1 MAEKPEKF
9 EAVDGDGKIFD
20 EAMSR
25 WDEVIDREKDQRR
38 RSAIDRIFVAE
49 EGGHWA
55 DELSNGGSTVAT
67 NDANETIDD
76 DERPRFEFNMLAAE
90 ISRVV
95 GEQRKINVG
104 PKISPEGAGD
114 KGTAD
119 TITGIIRNIEK
130 VSKARSAYNN
140 AFEEIAQG
148 GYGGFQITTSFM
160 SDDVFDQEIKVEAIL
175 DATTS
180 LFYGPS
186 KRYDKSDAPW
196 CFLAFM
202 KDKGVFKATYP
213 DAEPVDFDDSNTIQ
227 TIDNEDWF
235 TDESV
240 RLAVYWRKVSIKKT
254 IVQLSNG
261 DTEDLADIEK
271 VLDELANPTD
281 GSEPITVVNQRE
293 TQTFKLERYLMNG
306 NEILESTLDYKG
318 KFFPYIPVFGDRS
331 FINSREIVHGKVRF
345 SKDASR
351 GYNFFMSSEIERF
364 ALSASPFYWVT
375 PEQVGNH
382 TEDYEDMNTSR
393 KAARFY
399 DTVKDLEGNVV
410 SAAPP
415 VKDQGPVMQP
425 GVQQFAATLKMDV
438 FATMGSSGQASTDGT
453 AMDRRSGEAI
463 QASGALIDAGWF
475 SYIDNWFQSIEQG
488 YRVIADLLP
497 HIMDTAQQVKI
508 IKPDGETE
516 MTFINKVVRDEDTGK
531 EVVVNDLSLGRYAV
545 DISTGAAFATQ
556 RKEASDRLIA
566 FTENDP
572 EMRAL
577 ANDLIVKNMDGP
589 EMEELAKRLFE
600 GKVRRGE
607 IIPTPEQAQE
617 MGLERDQLVIQNARP
632 QIEQEVMQ
640 GMQGQLLQAQ
650 ITASNAVA
658 AEAQAKAS
666 TAQVDSQS
674 KAQLNQ
680 QRGEADII
688 KAQAQLL
695 KEQNAQVKN
704 EADVR
709 NTDADT
715 NKINVDANNA
725 YLDGLVIKA
734 QSLGIPLTILD
745 HDNRVGQE
753 DLVELSQM
761 VIDPQLNS
769 NQQAAGQQIANLEA
783 LINGRQGLRA
793 V

>member
-9 EAVDGDGKIFD
+9 ESVDGDGKIFD
-20 EAMSR
+20 EAMER
-25 WDEVIDREKDQRR
+25 WNSVIENERSQRQ
-38 RSAIDRIFVAE
+38 RSTMDRIFAAE
-49 EGGHWA
+49 EGGQWA
-55 DELSNGGSTVAT
+55 DQLSNSGSTVAA
-67 NDANETIDD
+67 NDANDTVED

-90 ISRVV
+90 IARVV

-104 PKISPEGAGD
+104 PKISPEGAGN

-119 TITGIIRNIEK
+119 TITGLIRNIEK

-140 AFEEIAQG
+140 MFEEIAQG
-148 GYGGFQITTSFM
+148 GYGGFQITTSFI
-160 SDDVFDQEIKVEAIL
+160 SDDVFDQEIRIEPIL

-180 LFYGPS
+180 LFFGPS

-213 DAEPVDFDDSNTIQ
+213 KAEPVDFSDSKTLQNIA
-227 TIDNEDWF
+227 NADWF

-254 IVQLSNG
+254 IVQLSDG
-261 DTEDLADIEK
+261 TVEDLADIED
-271 VLDELANPTD
+271 VLDEMASPID
-281 GSEPITVVNQRE
+281 GSEPITVVNERE
-293 TQTFKLERYLMNG
+293 AQTFKLERFLMNG

-318 KFFPYIPVFGDRS
+318 KFFPFIPGFGDRT

-345 SKDASR
+345 TKDASR

-364 ALSASPFYWVT
+364 GLSPAPFYWAT
-375 PEQVGNH
+375 PEQVANH
-382 TEDYEDMNTSR
+382 TDDMNDMNTSR
-393 KAARFY
+393 KAVRQY
-399 DTVKDLEGNVV
+399 DPITDNDGNIVHG
-410 SAAPP
+410 APP
-415 VKDQGPVMQP
+415 VKDQGPIMQP
-425 GVQQFAATLKMDV
+425 GVQQFAATLKNDI

-453 AMDRRSGEAI
+453 ALDRRSGEAI
-463 QASGALIDAGWF
+463 AASGALIDAGWF
-475 SYIDNWFQSIEQG
+475 GYIDNWFESIEHG
-488 YRVIADLLP
+488 YRVIADLMP

-508 IKPDGETE
+508 IKPDGDSE
-516 MTFINKVVRDEDTGK
+516 MTFINKVVRDEQTGK

-589 EMEELAKRLFE
+589 EMDELAKRLFE

-666 TAQVDSQS
+666 TAQADSQS
-674 KAQLNQ
+674 KTQLAQ
-680 QRGEADII
+680 QRGEAAII
-688 KAQAQLL
+688 DAQRKLL
-695 KEQNAQVKN
+695 KEQNSQVKN

-709 NTDADT
+709 KTDADT
-715 NKINVDANNA
+715 NKVNVDANNA

-753 DLVELSQM
+753 DLVELSQIT
-761 VIDPQLNS
+761 IDPELNS